1 MLKKSAMVC
10 ASEKYASEIEI
21 FTFGRGFRTRI
32 SRSSVQKRHFHRS
45 MIRQFGQI
53 DFFNRIGQKQMFTN
67 EHVRPKE
74 TSSRLETL
82 TSKPTPRVPT
92 TAGPTSLWPSPMSSL
107 VHGKGDHPPLR
118 VGIDNCLAPFHGLT
132 IQTSAHPLLSA
143 G

>member
-53 DFFNRIGQKQMFTN
+53 DFFNRIGWLPPF
-67 EHVRPKE
+67 RRGI
-74 TSSRLETL
+74 SRLIVIAE
-82 TSKPTPRVPT
+82 
-92 TAGPTSLWPSPMSSL
+92 
-107 VHGKGDHPPLR
+107 HLR
-118 VGIDNCLAPFHGLT
+118 NPGRFIFIASVSQKLPYAVAQSGYNA
-132 IQTSAHPLLSA
+132 
-143 G
+143 